1 DKALIFTRDRPHAP
15 SQYPVITAL
24 SKNSA
29 EEQANMSDRIGQQ
42 LGNYRLLRTIGQG
55 GFADVYL
62 GEHIYLNTQAAIKVL
77 QMRLTDEDK
86 RSFLEEARTI
96 AHLRHPS
103 IVRILEYDVVDSI
116 PFLVMEYAP
125 HGTLR
130 QLYPRGT
137 VLPPPAVVAYVRQVA
152 AALQY
157 AHDQK
162 LIHRDVK

>member
-1 DKALIFTRDRPHAP
+1 MP
-15 SQYPVITAL
+15 
-24 SKNSA
+24 
-29 EEQANMSDRIGQQ
+29 DRIGQQ
-42 LGNYRLLRTIGQG
+42 LANYHLIRQLGQG

-62 GEHIYLNTQAAIKVL
+62 GEHVYLSTPAAIKVP

-86 RSFLEEARTI
+86 QNFLEEARTI
-96 AHLRHPS
+96 AHLKHPS

-125 HGTLR
+125 NGTLR
-130 QLYPRGT
+130 QCHPKGA
-137 VLPPPAVVAYVRQVA
+137 VLPPASIVPYVRQVA

-162 LIHRDVK
+162 LIHRDVIKLCRCGWQCNT